1 MNSKFDVF
9 CRGRFYRTIS
19 TILTYLW
26 QHTFAKIGE
35 DWVFLALLGIMMA
48 VISFVM
54 DEGIDKCNAAR
65 RILYDEISGQSTDSE
80 QRVENLTNLFT

>member
-1 MNSKFDVF
+1 M
-9 CRGRFYRTIS
+9 
-19 TILTYLW
+19 LTYLW

-35 DWVFLALLGIMMA
+35 DWVFLALLGVMMA

-65 RILYDEISGQSTDSE
+65 RILYNEISGTSCLVYCTYDTTCIE
-80 QRVENLTNLFT
+80 TRK

>member
-1 MNSKFDVF
+1 M
-9 CRGRFYRTIS
+9 
-19 TILTYLW
+19 TYLW

-35 DWVFLALLGIMMA
+35 DWVFLALLGVMMA

-65 RILYDEISGQSTDSE
+65 RILYNEISGTSCLVLYLRHACRLEHIPGNTGE
-80 QRVENLTNLFT
+80 

>member
-1 MNSKFDVF
+1 M
-9 CRGRFYRTIS
+9 
-19 TILTYLW
+19 TYLW

-35 DWVFLALLGIMMA
+35 DWVFLALLGVMMA

-65 RILYDEISGQSTDSE
+65 RILYNEISGKYVASCSSTA
-80 QRVENLTNLFT
+80 LTSGLSFRILRQ